1 MPTLYTESLGL
12 DFQLCRESSMGG
24 SPVKPTPSEI
34 EKEQDQKFKVFHGYI
49 GSLRTAWAT

>member
-1 MPTLYTESLGL
+1 MPTLYTERLGL

-24 SPVKPTPSEI
+24 SPVKPIPSKI